1 MAQTKPAA
9 KPGTNKL
16 IPLVLSALFAA
27 MITVMTAFLF
37 HIPIGVNGGYLHF
50 GDALIYLAASLLPT
64 PYACAAAAVGAG
76 LADIVSGAPVWAPF
90 TLVIKACI
98 VLLFTAKREKLLNK
112 RNVLALIGAWPVTC
126 AGYYVAEA
134 IITGNWVVPAA
145 GLPANTIQAAG
156 SAVLFVL
163 IALALD
169 KMHLKNRL
177 KLS

>member
-1 MAQTKPAA
+1 MAHTQAAA
-9 KPGTNKL
+9 KPKTNKL
-16 IPLVLSALFAA
+16 ILLVLSALFAA

-50 GDALIYLAASLLPT
+50 GDALIYLAASILPA
-64 PYACAAAAVGAG
+64 PYACVAAAVGAG
-76 LADIVSGAPVWAPF
+76 LADVVSGVPIWAPF
-90 TLVIKACI
+90 TLVIKAGMA
-98 VLLFTAKREKLLNK
+98 LLFTSKREKLLNK
-112 RNVLALIGAWPVTC
+112 RNVLALLGAWLITC
-126 AGYYVAEA
+126 AGYYIAEA
-134 IITGNWVVPAA
+134 IITGNWIVPAA

-169 KMHLKNRL
+169 KMQFKSRL

>member
-1 MAQTKPAA
+1 MAHTQATA
-9 KPGTNKL
+9 KTGVNKL
-16 IPLVLSALFAA
+16 IPLIISALFAA

-50 GDALIYLAASLLPT
+50 GDALIYLAASFLPA

-76 LADIVSGAPVWAPF
+76 LADVVSGAPVWAPF
-90 TLVIKACI
+90 TLAIKVCI
-98 VLLFTAKREKLLNK
+98 ALLFTAKKPTLLNK
-112 RNVLALIGAWPVTC
+112 RNALALLGAWPITC
-126 AGYYVAEA
+126 GGYYIAEA
-134 IITGNWVVPAA
+134 VITGNWIVPVA
-145 GLPANTIQAAG
+145 GLLPNTIQAAG

-169 KMHLKNRL
+169 KVRFKNRL

>member
-1 MAQTKPAA
+1 MANAQTTAKTKP
-9 KPGTNKL
+9 NQL
-16 IPLVLSALFAA
+16 IRLILSALFAA

-50 GDALIYLAASLLPT
+50 GDALIYLAASILPA

-76 LADIVSGAPVWAPF
+76 LADIVSGVPIWAPF

-98 VLLFTAKREKLLNK
+98 ALLFTSKKAKLLNK
-112 RNVLALIGAWPVTC
+112 RNALALLGAWPITC
-126 AGYYVAEA
+126 VGYYIAEA
-134 IITGNWVVPAA
+134 MITGNWIVPAA

-169 KMHLKNRL
+169 KMQFKSRL